1 MHTNEDF
8 SMRKTAVLCYNMTTA
23 DAANPRGVIS
33 IGRLFDFLGDVET
46 EIVILNDGDESLC
59 NGYED
64 VNFYE
69 EVYGGDQLEFHATL
83 ESVGNTSRRISAQT
97 YKLATPA
104 TRLGVA
110 GAKEGDMVWFDKP
123 LLVSQGIV
131 TLIVAKD
138 RQRGYQPDGIVKDP
152 WRAME

>member
-1 MHTNEDF
+1 
-8 SMRKTAVLCYNMTTA
+8 MRKTAVLCYNMTTA
-23 DAANPRGVIS
+23 DAANTRGVVPV
-33 IGRLFDFLGDVET
+33 GRLFDFLGDVET
-46 EIVILNDGDESLC
+46 EIVILYDGDESLC
-59 NGYED
+59 IGYED
-64 VNFYE
+64 VHFYE
-69 EVYGGDQLEFHATL
+69 EVYVGDQLEFHATL

-104 TRLGVA
+104 SRLGVT

-123 LLVSQGIV
+123 VLVSHGIV

-138 RQRGYQPDGIVKDP
+138 RQRGAQPDGIVKDP